1 MLIGK
6 AALDSV
12 DSLSHLYNTSRSDF
26 VKELLTT
33 VSQMSLRKSY
43 VRLTS
48 ELLLLSTNERT

>member
-12 DSLSHLYNTSRSDF
+12 DSLSHLYSTSRSDF

-48 ELLLLSTNERT
+48 ELLLLSTNETT